1 MTSGF
6 LDKLIE
12 RIGLVQ
18 PGEVQNYLVEIAR
31 EKGFLETIFNSIRE
45 GVIVTDPKG
54 RIIYLNRAAC
64 GFFGIEAAS
73 NLGKPLG
80 DVIRGLDW
88 NALGGAGGEAVN
100 RDLEVFYPENRL
112 LNFYVVPL
120 LSDAPEG
127 GNREVAGAAVILRDI
142 TQSRRATQET
152 IESERF
158 SALTLLAAG
167 VAHEIGNPLNSL
179 DIHLQLMQRTLRKLP
194 AKTRTSLEESVN
206 VARGEVARLDQIITQ
221 FLRAIRP
228 QPLDLRMVNINTI
241 VEESLRFLSA
251 EIQDRDILVETEIG
265 ENLPLLNLDS
275 DQIKQAFYNV
285 CRNAFQAMKSGGILR
300 IRTSLDETHAN
311 VSFAD
316 TGGGIAPENIGRMF
330 EPYFT
335 TKSDG
340 NGLGLLIVR
349 RIVRA
354 HGGEVVLES
363 APGRGLTLTIRLP
376 RADGRVRFLQ
386 QGSPDAQPGDSADR
400 AAIPTDE
407 SNSWKCKRTEYLRDP
422 SPVSPQD

>member
-1 MTSGF
+1 MTRGF

-18 PGEVQNYLVEIAR
+18 PGEVQNYLVEISR
-31 EKGFLETIFNSIRE
+31 EKGFLETIFNTILE

-88 NALGGAGGEAVN
+88 KALSGIPGEVVN
-100 RDLEVFYPENRL
+100 RDLEVFYPENRY

-120 LSDAPEG
+120 MSDDSDGEKREIVG
-127 GNREVAGAAVILRDI
+127 GAIILRDI
-142 TQSRRATQET
+142 TQSRRAAQET

-158 SALTLLAAG
+158 TALTLLAAG

-179 DIHLQLMQRTLRKLP
+179 DIHLQLMQRQLRKLP
-194 AKTRTSLEESVN
+194 AKTRSGLEESVK
-206 VARGEVARLDQIITQ
+206 VARGEVSRLDHIITQ

-228 QPLDLRMVNINTI
+228 QPLELRPANINEI
-241 VEESLRFLSA
+241 VKESLHFLDA
-251 EIQDRDILVETEIG
+251 EIQDRDILVETELDKK
-265 ENLPLLNLDS
+265 LPSLSLDR
-275 DQIKQAFYNV
+275 DQIKQVFYNV
-285 CRNAFQAMKSGGILR
+285 SRNAFQAMKSGGILR
-300 IRTSLDETHAN
+300 VRTFGDETHVN
-311 VSFAD
+311 ISFSD
-316 TGGGIAPENIGRMF
+316 TGGGIPPEHIGRMF

-335 TKSDG
+335 TKSGG

-363 APGRGLTLTIRLP
+363 APGRGLTLTVRLP
-376 RADGRVRFLQ
+376 RADRRVRFLE
-386 QGSPDAQPGDSADR
+386 QGKS
-400 AAIPTDE
+400 E
-407 SNSWKCKRTEYLRDP
+407 K
-422 SPVSPQD
+422 

>member
-1 MTSGF
+1 MTKGF

-12 RIGLVQ
+12 RIRLVQ

-31 EKGFLETIFNSIRE
+31 EKGFLETIFNTILE

-54 RIIYLNRAAC
+54 RVIYLNRAAC
-64 GFFGIEAAS
+64 GFFGIEAGKS
-73 NLGKPLG
+73 LGQPLG
-80 DVIRGLDW
+80 EVVRGLDW
-88 NALGGAGGEAVN
+88 DALNGAEIVN

-120 LSDAPEG
+120 MSDESDARKRERAG
-127 GNREVAGAAVILRDI
+127 GAIILRDI
-142 TQSRRATQET
+142 TRSHRATQET
-152 IESERF
+152 IDSERF

-167 VAHEIGNPLNSL
+167 VAHEVGNPLNSL
-179 DIHLQLMQRTLRKLP
+179 DIHLQLMQRQIRKLP
-194 AKTRTSLEESVN
+194 AKSRPALGESVA

-228 QPLDLRMVNINTI
+228 QPLDLQPANINHI
-241 VEESLRFLSA
+241 VGETLAFLSA
-251 EIQDRDILVETEIG
+251 EIQARDILVESELDK
-265 ENLPLLNLDS
+265 NLPQIGLDS
-275 DQIKQAFYNV
+275 EQIKQAFYNV
-285 CRNAFQAMKSGGILR
+285 SRNAFQAMKSGGILR
-300 IRTSLDETHAN
+300 IRTFADETHAN
-311 VSFAD
+311 VSFSD
-316 TGGGIAPENIGRMF
+316 TGGGISPENISRIF

-363 APGRGLTLTIRLP
+363 SPGRGLTLTIRLP
-376 RADGRVRFLQ
+376 LADRRVRFLE
-386 QGSPDAQPGDSADR
+386 QGNPAEQP
-400 AAIPTDE
+400 
-407 SNSWKCKRTEYLRDP
+407 
-422 SPVSPQD
+422 

>member
-12 RIGLVQ
+12 RISLVQ

-31 EKGFLETIFNSIRE
+31 EKGFLETIFNAILE

-54 RIIYLNRAAC
+54 RIIYVNRAAC

-73 NLGKPLG
+73 SLGKPLG
-80 DVIRGLDW
+80 EVIRGLDW
-88 NALGGAGGEAVN
+88 NAMTGAGVEVVN
-100 RDLEVFYPENRL
+100 RDLEVFYPENRI

-120 LSDAPEG
+120 LSDESDDKD
-127 GNREVAGAAVILRDI
+127 REMVGAAVILRDI
-142 TQSRRATQET
+142 TQSRRVTEET
-152 IESERF
+152 IETERF

-179 DIHLQLMQRTLRKLP
+179 DIHLQLMQRHLRKIP
-194 AKTRTSLEESVN
+194 TKARATLEESVH

-228 QPLDLRMVNINTI
+228 QPLDLRPVNINTI
-241 VEESLRFLSA
+241 VGEALHFLDA
-251 EIQDRDILVETEIG
+251 EIQDRDILVETEL
-265 ENLPLLNLDS
+265 EKALPVLNLDG

-285 CRNAFQAMKSGGILR
+285 SRNAFQAMKSGGILR
-300 IRTSLDETHAN
+300 IRTALDETH
-311 VSFAD
+311 VSISFAD
-316 TGGGIAPENIGRMF
+316 TGGGISPEHIGRMF

-354 HGGEVVLES
+354 HGGEIALES

-376 RADGRVRFLQ
+376 RADRRVRFLE
-386 QGSPDAQPGDSADR
+386 QGNAPDA
-400 AAIPTDE
+400 E
-407 SNSWKCKRTEYLRDP
+407 KE
-422 SPVSPQD
+422 

>member
-1 MTSGF
+1 LHRAAERASMRGMTRGF

-18 PGEVQNYLVEIAR
+18 PGDVQSYLVEIAR
-31 EKGFLETIFNSIRE
+31 EKGFLETIFNAILE

-80 DVIRGLDW
+80 DVVRGLDW
-88 NALGGAGGEAVN
+88 DALSGSPGDVVN
-100 RDLEVFYPENRL
+100 RDLEVFYPENRF

-120 LSDAPEG
+120 MSDEVDGREREMVG
-127 GNREVAGAAVILRDI
+127 GAIILRDI

-179 DIHLQLMQRTLRKLP
+179 DIHLQLMQRDVRKLP
-194 AKTRTSLEESVN
+194 AKSRASLEESVL
-206 VARGEVARLDQIITQ
+206 VARGEVGRLDHIITQ

-228 QPLDLRMVNINTI
+228 QPLELRPVAINAI
-241 VEESLRFLSA
+241 VKESLEFLAA
-251 EIQDRDILVETEIG
+251 EIQNRGVLVEE
-265 ENLPLLNLDS
+265 ELDKNLPPLQLDS

-285 CRNAFQAMKSGGILR
+285 SRNAFQAMKSGGILR
-300 IRTSLDETHAN
+300 VRTFADETH
-311 VSFAD
+311 VSISFAD

-335 TKSDG
+335 TKTGG

-363 APGRGLTLTIRLP
+363 APGRGLTLTIRIP
-376 RADGRVRFLQ
+376 RADKRVRFLK
-386 QGSPDAQPGDSADR
+386 QGNPKDS
-400 AAIPTDE
+400 E
-407 SNSWKCKRTEYLRDP
+407 E
-422 SPVSPQD
+422 

>member
-1 MTSGF
+1 MRRGF

-12 RIGLVQ
+12 RISLVQ

-31 EKGFLETIFNSIRE
+31 EKGFLETIFNAILE

-64 GFFGIEAAS
+64 GFFGIGAETS
-73 NLGKPLG
+73 LGHPLG
-80 DVIRGLDW
+80 EVVRGIDW
-88 NALGGAGGEAVN
+88 SGLSGRHGETIN
-100 RDLEVFYPENRL
+100 RDLEVFYPDNRL

-120 LSDAPEG
+120 LSDESEG
-127 GNREVAGAAVILRDI
+127 DRQETVGRAIILRDI
-142 TQSRRATQET
+142 TQTRRATQET

-158 SALTLLAAG
+158 SALTMLAAG

-179 DIHLQLMQRTLRKLP
+179 DIHLQLMQRGLRKLP
-194 AKTRTSLEESVN
+194 AKSRAELEKSVSI
-206 VARGEVARLDQIITQ
+206 ARGEVARLDHIITQ

-228 QPLDLRMVNINTI
+228 QPLDLRPVSVNAI
-241 VEESLRFLSA
+241 VEESLAFLSA
-251 EIQDRDILVETEIG
+251 EIQDRDVLVETELDK
-265 ENLPLLNLDS
+265 NLPLLELDC

-285 CRNAFQAMKSGGILR
+285 SRNAFQAMKSGGILR
-300 IRTSLDETHAN
+300 IRTSADETHVS

-316 TGGGIAPENIGRMF
+316 TGGGISPENISRIF

-335 TKSDG
+335 TKQDG

-354 HGGEVVLES
+354 HGGEVVIES

-376 RADGRVRFLQ
+376 RADRRVRFLHER
-386 QGSPDAQPGDSADR
+386 S
-400 AAIPTDE
+400 
-407 SNSWKCKRTEYLRDP
+407 
-422 SPVSPQD
+422 

>member
-1 MTSGF
+1 MTRGF
-6 LDKLIE
+6 LDKLID

-18 PGEVQNYLVEIAR
+18 PGEVQSYLVELAR
-31 EKGFLETIFNSIRE
+31 EKGFLETIFNAILE

-88 NALGGAGGEAVN
+88 DALHGSAGEVMS
-100 RDLEVFYPENRL
+100 RDLEVFYPENRF

-120 LSDAPEG
+120 MSDEADGE
-127 GNREVAGAAVILRDI
+127 NRETVGRAIILHDI

-179 DIHLQLMQRTLRKLP
+179 DIHLQLMQRQLRKLP
-194 AKTRTSLEESVN
+194 EKSRASLEESVN
-206 VARGEVARLDQIITQ
+206 VARGEVSRLDHIITQ

-228 QPLDLRMVNINTI
+228 QPLELRVGNINDI
-241 VEESLRFLSA
+241 IKKSLHFLAA
-251 EIQDRDILVETEIG
+251 EIKDRDILVETELDK
-265 ENLPLLNLDS
+265 NLPPLELDS

-285 CRNAFQAMKSGGILR
+285 SHNAFQAMKSGGILR
-300 IRTSLDETHAN
+300 IRTTSDESHVI

-316 TGGGIAPENIGRMF
+316 TGGGISSEHIGRMF

-335 TKSDG
+335 TKSGG

-376 RADGRVRFLQ
+376 RANRRVRFLE
-386 QGSPDAQPGDSADR
+386 QGKTKS
-400 AAIPTDE
+400 
-407 SNSWKCKRTEYLRDP
+407 
-422 SPVSPQD
+422 